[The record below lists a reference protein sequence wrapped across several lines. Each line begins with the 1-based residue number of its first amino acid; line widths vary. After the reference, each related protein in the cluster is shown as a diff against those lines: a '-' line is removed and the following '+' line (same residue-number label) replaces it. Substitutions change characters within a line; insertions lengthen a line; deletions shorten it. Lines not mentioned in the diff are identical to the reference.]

1 MSSRDHILDRIR
13 LNKPAETALPAV
25 ARFESL
31 FKNTEEKFREMLA
44 AIYTEVIVVAD
55 LDDLARKAEEL
66 YGDVVNRAT
75 TIPALGNWA
84 DFSLNVADPHE
95 LETIE
100 IAILQAEF
108 GVAENGAVWISDQ
121 YLPHRV
127 LPFIT
132 QNLAFVIP
140 RHAIVNN
147 MHDAY
152 LRLQETTGWGCFIS
166 GPSKTADIEQSLVI
180 GAHGARSMVIF
191 LLEAE
196 QTL

>member
-1 MSSRDHILDRIR
+1 MSSRDYMLKRIR
-13 LNKPAETALPAV
+13 ENKPEQVALPSV
-25 ARFESL
+25 IRFDSL
-31 FKNTEEKFREMLA
+31 FENTEAKFLETLA
-44 AIYTEVIVVAD
+44 AIYTEVIVVKD
-55 LDDLARKAEEL
+55 MHELAAKANEL
-66 YGDVVNRAT
+66 YADVVNRAT
-75 TIPALGNWA
+75 TIPNLGNWA

-95 LETIE
+95 LETVE
-100 IAILQAEF
+100 IAILKAEF
-108 GVAENGAVWISDQ
+108 GVAENGAVWISDH

-140 RHAIVNN
+140 RNAIVNN

-152 LRLQETTGWGCFIS
+152 ERLQDTSGWGCFIA

-191 LLEAE
+191 LVEE
-196 QTL
+196 V